1 MVELTHLLQL
11 RAIVNKKRPRFI
23 RLESWRYVRLK
34 SPWRRQRGLD
44 NKVRKKK
51 KGALKSPNV
60 GYRNPRKT
68 RYLHSSGFQEVIV
81 HNMKEIEKVDSKT
94 QVVKI
99 AHSVGRRKRVLL
111 QDRADELN
119 ILILNRARVLLP
131 GEELLL
137 EKGRGFERETEM
149 KEDKK
154 APEKIKPSEKL
165 EHFEEEEETDES
177 ELIDKD

>member
-1 MVELTHLLQL
+1 MVEITRLLQL
-11 RAIVNKKRPRFI
+11 RALINKKRPKFI

-34 SPWRRQRGLD
+34 TPWRRQRGLD

-68 RYLHSSGFQEVIV
+68 RYLHSSGFQEVLV
-81 HNMKEIEKVDSKT
+81 HNIKEIEKVNPKKE
-94 QVVKI
+94 VVKI
-99 AHSVGRRKRVLL
+99 AHAVGRHKRVLL

-119 ILILNRARVLLP
+119 ILILNRTRVLLP

-137 EKGRGFERETEM
+137 EQGRGFERETEM
-149 KEDKK
+149 KEGRK
-154 APEKIKPSEKL
+154 APEKTQPSGEL
-165 EHFEEEEETDES
+165 EPSEEEEPNELES
-177 ELIDKD
+177 MNKD